1 MNDKSQSELLTSD
14 QQYQVLLDLARSEL
28 LSRGD
33 VDLAAARIS
42 EAATKALKVG
52 RASVWLIEGDP
63 PDLVC
68 RHMYMPANDSHRT
81 GIHLPTAL
89 CPRYCKSLDDHRLL
103 VVEDALTHPL
113 TAELVD
119 VYLKPEGIGAVL
131 DAPIYLDGKACGVV
145 CTAHHGGPRQ
155 WRDEERSFAAAM
167 ADMMRMVL
175 EASRRR
181 QAEESLRDMLL
192 RYRLAVNAGG
202 IGVWQWEAH
211 TGQFTADPIL
221 LRLLGMPEDGPSPL
235 RPAWDTH
242 LSAGDRAALLAAIDA
257 VAQGKRNEFTIEH
270 QLTGCEGSTRWVLT
284 RGQAVRHEDGRI
296 ERYLGTMI
304 DITERKML
312 EEQLL
317 QSQKMEAIGK
327 LAGGIA
333 HDFNNSLQVIH
344 GYTEML
350 AKRVGTQ
357 EPLRKYV
364 RLIGVAGQRASELT
378 RQLLTFSRKQVIRP
392 ALVNLNSLLAETELM
407 LHRVIGEHIHIVR
420 HACDHLDLVRADPG
434 QMVQVMMNLALNAR
448 DAMPDGGTL
457 TFATDNFTAD
467 EDSVRRG
474 VVGKAGRYVSMTVSD
489 TGCGMPDHIRQKIFD
504 PFFTT
509 KDMGK
514 GTGLGLSTVYAII
527 QNCDGTINVSSEPGK
542 GATFTILLPQQDG
555 VIATKEASGAHAMTP
570 GSETILLVED
580 EQDVRELAGEVL
592 RSAGYRVL
600 EASGGSEAMKLN
612 TSEPV
617 IDLVIADMVMPGISG
632 RALVRELRLKRPTLR
647 VLYASGYTGFQ
658 NEVSGTEERYQVI
671 EDFLQKPYS
680 STSLI
685 DMTRMILDRSEC
697 TPSE

>member
-1 MNDKSQSELLTSD
+1 MNEKSPSELLTSD
-14 QQYQVLLDLARSEL
+14 QQYQVLLDLARSEM

-42 EAATKALKVG
+42 EAATRALKVG
-52 RASVWLIEGDP
+52 RASVWLFEGDP
-63 PDLVC
+63 VELVC
-68 RHMYMPANDSHRT
+68 RHMYMPANDAHRT
-81 GIHLPTAL
+81 GIRLPAAL
-89 CPRYCKSLDDHRLL
+89 CPHYCKSLDDHRLL
-103 VVEDALTHPL
+103 VVEDALSHPL

-119 VYLKPEGIGAVL
+119 IYLKPEGIGAVL

-145 CTAHHGGPRQ
+145 CTAHHGGPRR

-167 ADMMRMVL
+167 SDMMRMVL

-202 IGVWQWEAH
+202 IGVWQWEADS
-211 TGQFTADPIL
+211 GQFTADPIL
-221 LRLLGMPEDGPSPL
+221 FRLLGMPEDSRSPTH
-235 RPAWDTH
+235 PVWDTH
-242 LSAGDRAALLAAIDA
+242 LSAGDRTALLAAIDA
-257 VAQGKRNEFTIEH
+257 ITAGRKSEFTIEH
-270 QLTGCEGSTRWVLT
+270 QLNGSDGRLRWVLT
-284 RGQAVRHEDGRI
+284 RGQAVRHKDGRI

-317 QSQKMEAIGK
+317 QSQKMDAIGK

-364 RLIGVAGQRASELT
+364 RLIGIAGQRASDLT
-378 RQLLTFSRKQVIRP
+378 RQLLTFSRKQVLRP
-392 ALVNLNSLLAETELM
+392 ELVNLNTLLAETELM
-407 LHRVIGEHIHIVR
+407 LQRVIGEHIHIVR
-420 HACDHLDLVRADPG
+420 NACDHLHLVRADPG
-434 QMVQVMMNLALNAR
+434 QMVQVIMNLALNAR

-457 TFATDNFTAD
+457 TFVTDNFYAD
-467 EDSVRRG
+467 EQAVNQG
-474 VVGKAGRYVSMTVSD
+474 VVEKTGHYVSLTVSD
-489 TGCGMPDHIRQKIFD
+489 TGCGMPDHIRQKIFE

-509 KDMGK
+509 KEMGK

-527 QNCDGTINVSSEPGK
+527 QNSDGTIHVVSEPGK

-555 VIATKEASGAHAMTP
+555 VIAAKDESGGHATTT

-600 EASGGSEAMKLN
+600 EASCGPQAIEMNAH
-612 TSEPV
+612 EPV
-617 IDLVIADMVMPGISG
+617 IDLVIADMVMPGMSG
-632 RALVRELRLKRPTLR
+632 RALVSELRVKRPALR
-647 VLYASGYTGFQ
+647 VLYASGYTGFR
-658 NEVSGTEERYQVI
+658 NDVSGKDERFEVI
-671 EDFLQKPYS
+671 DDFLQKPYS
-680 STSLI
+680 STALI
-685 DMTRMILDRSEC
+685 EMIRRILDR
-697 TPSE
+697 P

>member
-28 LSRGD
+28 LSGGD

-52 RASVWLIEGDP
+52 RASVWLFEGDP
-63 PDLVC
+63 ADLVC
-68 RHMYMPANDSHRT
+68 RHMYMPANDTHRT
-81 GIHLPTAL
+81 GIRLPVAL
-89 CPRYCKSLDDHRLL
+89 CPQYCKSLDDHRLL

-119 VYLKPEGIGAVL
+119 IYLKPEGIGAVL

-145 CTAHHGGPRQ
+145 CTAHHGGSRH

-202 IGVWQWEAH
+202 VGVWQWETD
-211 TGQFTADPIL
+211 TGHFTADPIL
-221 LRLLGMPEDGPSPL
+221 LRLLGMPEEGPSPT
-235 RPAWDTH
+235 RPAWDSH
-242 LSAGDRAALLAAIDA
+242 CSAGDRAALLAAIDA
-257 VAQGKRNEFTIEH
+257 VAQGEKNEFTLEH
-270 QLTGCEGSTRWVLT
+270 QLIGSEGRIRWVLT
-284 RGQAVRHEDGRI
+284 RGQAVRHKDGSI
-296 ERYLGTMI
+296 ERYLGTMV
-304 DITERKML
+304 DTTERKML

-378 RQLLTFSRKQVIRP
+378 RQLLTFSRKQVVKP

-420 HACDHLDLVRADPG
+420 HACDHLDLVCADPG
-434 QMVQVMMNLALNAR
+434 QMVQVIMNLALNAR

-527 QNCDGTINVSSEPGK
+527 QNCDGAISVSSEPGK

-555 VIATKEASGAHAMTP
+555 VVATKEPSGAHAMTP
-570 GSETILLVED
+570 GSETLLLVED

-600 EASGGSEAMKLN
+600 EASGGSEAIKLN

-632 RALVRELRLKRPTLR
+632 RALVRELCLRRPTLR
-647 VLYASGYTGFQ
+647 VLYTSGYTGFQ

-685 DMTRMILDRSEC
+685 DMIRMILDRSE
-697 TPSE
+697 